1 MKVFGEEPAAVCVR
15 ERVHAVQLGDSGVSA
30 TGGPSTSGILC
41 DTVSK
46 PTGFNSAVEG
56 IHFGNRTSLLTAGE
70 NRGLLCVKELL
81 VFCCCS
87 HGWTCIS
94 K

>member
-56 IHFGNRTSLLTAGE
+56 IHFGNRTSLLTAG
-70 NRGLLCVKELL
+70 GLDSHEVRTGAS
-81 VFCCCS
+81 FCCCS